1 VILARLEAIIDRSGV
16 APWIEGLLPVGGRP
30 RQLLVRTLFLGMLLS
45 QADCRPAHLTR
56 VHRALVSL
64 EEPDLWRL
72 GVLATWKSGRH
83 LLTYRQTE
91 RTFSLVT
98 EAIDKDIPDGTT
110 SKKLSE
116 VVDALT
122 EASIPEAYKAI
133 TTSYAVDWSDQ
144 EAFSCPPKEPD
155 GPCADPEASWGRRK
169 SDAPGQRDELF
180 FGYEIQAATMVKEEG
195 GEAVPELAR
204 RITLTTCSVDPP
216 AAFIPVIEAMVGT
229 GIAVSDVLADSGYAY
244 RAAEHWALPLRAL
257 GANIV
262 TDLHPND
269 RGCKGTHA
277 GAIICNGNLFCPA
290 TPKPLFE
297 LGPLSRQATGE
308 QTEAHDHKT
317 AELARY
323 KLGRISADDEDGFHR
338 VACPAVMGKVR
349 CPLRPDSM
357 ELSHTRP
364 EILTPPD
371 HPPTCCSQ
379 QTTTV
384 PVEVGAKTA
393 QKHDYPS
400 KAHRRSYAR
409 RTAAERTF
417 STSKDRATNDMTR
430 GWCRL
435 MGITAISLFVVCGFV
450 VRNER
455 IVDAFEARQA
465 EDARRVAAGLQ
476 PLTRRR
482 RRKTLGDLA
491 GMAAN
496 APP

>member
-1 VILARLEAIIDRSGV
+1 MILARLEAIIDRSGV
-16 APWIEGLLPVGGRP
+16 APWIEGLLPAGGRP

-83 LLTYRQTE
+83 FLTYRQTE

-98 EAIDKDIPDGTT
+98 EALDKDIPDGTP

-116 VVDALT
+116 IVDALI

-144 EAFSCPPKEPD
+144 EAFSCPPKEPG

-169 SDAPGQRDELF
+169 SGAPGVKDELF
-180 FGYEIQAATMVKEEG
+180 FGYEIQAATLVKEEG

-216 AAFIPVIEAMVGT
+216 AAFIPVIGRMVAT
-229 GIAVSDVLADSGYAY
+229 GIAVSDVLTDSGYAY

-269 RGCKGTHA
+269 RGPKGTHA
-277 GAIICNGNLFCPA
+277 GAVICNGNLFCPA
-290 TPKPLFE
+290 TPTPLFE
-297 LGPLSRQATGE
+297 LGPLSRQATVE
-308 QTEAHDHKT
+308 EITAHDTKT

-323 KLGRISADDEDGFHR
+323 KLGRISADDTDGFHR

-357 ELSHTRP
+357 ELSHTHP

-384 PVEVGAKTA
+384 PVEVAAKTA

-400 KAHRRSYAR
+400 KAHRHSYAR

-435 MGITAISLFVVCGFV
+435 MGITAISLFVACGFV

-455 IVDAFEARQA
+455 IVDAFEARRA
-465 EDARRVAAGLQ
+465 EDARRVAAGI
-476 PLTRRR
+476 PPKTRRR